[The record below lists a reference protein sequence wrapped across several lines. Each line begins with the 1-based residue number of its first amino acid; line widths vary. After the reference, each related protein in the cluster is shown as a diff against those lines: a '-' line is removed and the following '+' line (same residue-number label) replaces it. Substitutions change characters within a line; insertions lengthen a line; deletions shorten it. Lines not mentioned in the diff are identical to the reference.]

1 MTDPGI
7 DINPVSTVLDGRLR
21 DLDFEDTRI
30 YFLLGHPRSSI
41 GKGNLIA
48 RLARLAGGPVT
59 IVKYDGILN
68 TNVSNNHP
76 SPVDDLATYRR
87 FNDGITMGWPNQ
99 ILGGEVLADF
109 IGEFGGTD
117 HEQLTFVPHV
127 SKYLL
132 TRLHQAWR
140 AAGAAPSLFVELGG
154 TASDLEVTSFV
165 LPAVGLLTR
174 LRPGRVTVMLLTEVT
189 RDGTDVRTRVAL
201 EGLRDGLRHGL
212 VFDAVFVREPGGACP
227 PDRGRPDRG
236 RPDRGLPDRGLAGDD
251 LAGFVRDKIARSAVY
266 GGHAPPVLVI
276 PNFAGPGL
284 EGYLEYLSERRD
296 RLPWL

>member
-1 MTDPGI
+1 MMTPPDV
-7 DINPVSTVLDGRLR
+7 NPVSTVLDERLR
-21 DLDFEDTRI
+21 AFKFGDTRI
-30 YFLLGHPRSSI
+30 FVLLGHPRSSL

-48 RLARLAGGPVT
+48 RLARIAGGPVT
-59 IVKYDGILN
+59 IIKYDGILN

-99 ILGGEVLADF
+99 ILGGEVLAGF
-109 IGEFGGTD
+109 IAEFGGTD
-117 HEQLTFVPHV
+117 YEQLTFVPHV

-132 TRLHQAWR
+132 TRLHEAWQ

-154 TASDLEVTSFV
+154 TAGDLEVTSYV
-165 LPAVGLLTR
+165 LPAVALLAR
-174 LRPGRVTVMLLTEVT
+174 LTGRVRLMLLTEVA

-201 EGLRDGLRHGL
+201 EGMRGVLAHGL
-212 VFDAVFVREPGGACP
+212 VPDAVFVREPAGGCALER
-227 PDRGRPDRG
+227 D
-236 RPDRGLPDRGLAGDD
+236 GLA
-251 LAGFVRDKIARSAVY
+251 AFVQDKIARAAVY
-266 GGHAPPVLVI
+266 GGHAPPVVAI

-284 EGYLEYLSERRD
+284 EGYLEYLGERRD